1 MGGGE
6 ERAEEDG
13 GGEEPLSSA
22 LIIVTLALA
31 TVSVQHPNESNTPA
45 LWEL

>member
-1 MGGGE
+1 MEEGGGE
-6 ERAEEDG
+6 EPQR
-13 GGEEPLSSA
+13 EPLSSA

-31 TVSVQHPNESNTPA
+31 AVSVQHPNESNSLA